1 MPRSRLTS
9 KGQTT
14 IPLQVRE
21 RLGLRQGDAIEFV
34 FQADGS
40 VGLRSTKRDV
50 GSLKGLLHR
59 PGMRTVSIEDMNAA
73 VRQAAVKGYLRTAET
88 STRGRTSAARRHR
101 RRRP

>member
-1 MPRSRLTS
+1 MPTSRLTS

-14 IPLQVRE
+14 IPLQVRQ

-50 GSLKGLLHR
+50 RSLKGLLHR
-59 PGMRTVSIEDMNAA
+59 PGMRTVPIEDMNAA
-73 VRQAAVKGYLRTAET
+73 VRHAAAKRYLRSAET
-88 STRGRTSAARRHR
+88 TKGGRTSAGRHQRPRRS
-101 RRRP
+101 

>member
-50 GSLKGLLHR
+50 RSLKGLLYR

-73 VRQAAVKGYLRTAET
+73 VRQAAVKRYLRSAET
-88 STRGRTSAARRHR
+88 STRGRTSAARRQR